1 MIARLAVLPVVL
13 GTVLGSVAAT
23 SPAAAEVP
31 AACDFTLS
39 TPQVVTVSGTPM
51 VTATL
56 TPAACTGTANP
67 KSSQVCIATNG
78 ATPGRCEQ
86 ANGYE
91 TAQVYFAPYTPG
103 LNYVA
108 NGSGCAGLATPSAA
122 ICSSWGPTSATL

>member
-13 GTVLGSVAAT
+13 GAVLGTTAVAG
-23 SPAAAEVP
+23 SAAAE
-31 AACDFTLS
+31 A
-39 TPQVVTVSGTPM
+39 
-51 VTATL
+51 
-56 TPAACTGTANP
+56 PAACTGTANP
-67 KSSQVCIATNG
+67 KSSQVCIATTG

-91 TAQVYFAPYTPG
+91 TAQVYLSPYIPG

-108 NGSGCAGLATPSAA
+108 KGAGCAGLATPSAA